1 MPRPRVTFSRN
12 GITSSG
18 PSGPPNET
26 SRKASY
32 AGMAPSN
39 QDRRPGG
46 SGGWDPSRGGPGGWV
61 PPRGVWGD
69 GSPPRGVWGDGPAGG
84 GGGGVGPP
92 GGGAGGLGPP
102 RSGGVWGGLSPRMPE
117 PAYDIV
123 MIM

>member
-69 GSPPRGVWGDGPAGG
+69 GSPPRGVWGDGSPQER
-84 GGGGVGPP
+84 
-92 GGGAGGLGPP
+92 GGLGGSFPP
-102 RSGGVWGGLSPRMPE
+102 DSRAGIRYRDDHGQGGQ
-117 PAYDIV
+117 
-123 MIM
+123 